1 MVKTAHEQGQQCF
14 PSFTLG
20 WLPVSRNIPLS
31 SNWGPHS
38 RRCRS
43 RVSQGPRALAGWI
56 HTAAGKVFEDT
67 LSGRT
72 DPVPFLTF
80 RRETW
85 SGQVF
90 VKTILFGLQ
99 RHSPFP
105 KSLWKRNGKI
115 PSSRKKRLSN
125 SQPLHP
131 RNGYSWICPACHTK
145 MPWQFNSR
153 LHKRIAHRQEA
164 LRKQTCQ
171 RASGIIPASLGRKG
185 TAWLVPKAIKCLWLK
200 QGLLKK
206 DREGEEVGRQG
217 RSKEISTPSTL

>member
-1 MVKTAHEQGQQCF
+1 MFPVIHPWLAPRFQEHPAFLQLGTTQQEVQEQG
-14 PSFTLG
+14 PTRSKSPG
-20 WLPVSRNIPLS
+20 RMD
-31 SNWGPHS
+31 PHS
-38 RRCRS
+38 CREGVRGQS
-43 RVSQGPRALAGWI
+43 LR
-56 HTAAGKVFEDT
+56 EDW
-67 LSGRT
+67 
-72 DPVPFLTF
+72 PCPFLTF

-115 PSSRKKRLSN
+115 PSSRKKCLSN

-185 TAWLVPKAIKCLWLK
+185 TAWLVPKAI
-200 QGLLKK
+200 
-206 DREGEEVGRQG
+206 
-217 RSKEISTPSTL
+217 

>member
-1 MVKTAHEQGQQCF
+1 MVKTAPEQGQQCF

-43 RVSQGPRALAGWI
+43 RVPQGPRALAGWI
-56 HTAAGKVFEDT
+56 HTAAGKVFEDN

-99 RHSPFP
+99 RHPPSPSHYE
-105 KSLWKRNGKI
+105 KE
-115 PSSRKKRLSN
+115 
-125 SQPLHP
+125 
-131 RNGYSWICPACHTK
+131 T
-145 MPWQFNSR
+145 
-153 LHKRIAHRQEA
+153 
-164 LRKQTCQ
+164 
-171 RASGIIPASLGRKG
+171 
-185 TAWLVPKAIKCLWLK
+185 
-200 QGLLKK
+200 
-206 DREGEEVGRQG
+206 G
-217 RSKEISTPSTL
+217 RSHHQGKNAFLTLSLSIQEMGTGGSALLVILRCHGNSTAGYTREQHTDRRL